1 MQYDVTAIGLD
12 PLTGEVIGKPRTE
25 RIDPETNAVFEG
37 CSRPWEIEDAYEA
50 YWNRINDTWEYDFPP
65 GKEKV
70 KVLRVVEVAPARRA
84 LN

>member
-12 PLTGEVIGKPRTE
+12 PLTGDVVAPPRTE
-25 RIDPETNAVFEG
+25 RIDPETNSLFEG

-50 YWNRINDTWEYDFPP
+50 YWNRINDTWEYEFPP
-65 GKEKV
+65 GNEKV
-70 KVLRVVEVAPARRA
+70 KVLRVVEVAPGWRA